1 MPTVGLTG
9 PLCSGKD
16 AVVEYLET
24 KHGFNAIFRLPQLN
38 EDGEYIYRTGDLV
51 LGSVDDLIS
60 YLTPRWRERFV
71 INGIHSPRLLSA
83 LLKRPFFLLVYIDAP
98 IMLRFNR
105 YKTYSS
111 LANTTLE
118 EFCSIQDAAAFQ
130 SDNAGTRHRALANLL
145 INNDSNIKLHLWEK
159 LQKADLLNP
168 NRFRPSWDSYFMEM
182 ASLAAKRSNCMKRRV
197 GCVLVRGN
205 RVIATGYNGTPRGAT
220 NCNEGGCPRC
230 NSASS
235 CGKELDT
242 CLCLHA
248 EENALLEA
256 GRERVGNN
264 AILYCDTCPCLTC
277 SVKITQLGIKEVVYH
292 TSYNMDSHTASL
304 LQAAGVQLRQYIPP
318 ENSIF

>member
-1 MPTVGLTG
+1 MMTY
-9 PLCSGKD
+9 S
-16 AVVEYLET
+16 
-24 KHGFNAIFRLPQLN
+24 
-38 EDGEYIYRTGDLV
+38 
-51 LGSVDDLIS
+51 
-60 YLTPRWRERFV
+60 
-71 INGIHSPRLLSA
+71 
-83 LLKRPFFLLVYIDAP
+83 
-98 IMLRFNR
+98 
-105 YKTYSS
+105 YSS

-264 AILYCDTCPCLTC
+264 AILYCDTYVNIDIKLLTVERCPCLTC
-277 SVKITQLGIKEVVYH
+277 SVKITQLGIKEGMFQFFNLLLMLSCL
-292 TSYNMDSHTASL
+292 SYV
-304 LQAAGVQLRQYIPP
+304 LQHGLPYRFSPSSRRS
-318 ENSIF
+318 SITTIYSSGKQHFLS